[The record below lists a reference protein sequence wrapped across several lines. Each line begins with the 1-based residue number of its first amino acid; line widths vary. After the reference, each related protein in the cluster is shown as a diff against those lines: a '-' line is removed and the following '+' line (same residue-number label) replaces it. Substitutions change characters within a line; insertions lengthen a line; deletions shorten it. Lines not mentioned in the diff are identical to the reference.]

1 MANNLTA
8 RLLFA
13 VTLAVTLAVSAQAAT
28 KDQYKAALG
37 SDLFSFYDYV
47 CKPGSLNPEAKKL
60 VELIISSSPSDLN
73 SRARAEIN
81 QAAEKFGSNYCL
93 MLDQMMKGTL
103 DTFNAKAKLPGAE
116 QMVKADLDRFNAEA
130 KLPGADH
137 LPPPKE
143 PEPNWRTMTMDECA
157 ATLDAKLAKRDQE
170 LNPRDMFKACDSLT
184 KGFAVQMMSRPRQGT
199 AAGDRVNECMRK
211 YYARTPMSYQQP
223 EKVIEIMCQRPGG
236 L

>member
-1 MANNLTA
+1 MTIN
-8 RLLFA
+8 RLGKCLLVA
-13 VTLAVTLAVSAQAAT
+13 TTLVVSLAVSAQAAT
-28 KDQYKAALG
+28 KDQYNAVLG
-37 SDLFSFYDYV
+37 SYLFSFYDQV
-47 CKPGSLNPEAKKL
+47 CKPGSLSPKAKKL
-60 VELIISSSPSDLN
+60 VELIIDNASPDLK
-73 SRARAEIN
+73 SRALAEIE
-81 QAAEKFGSNYCL
+81 QAKKKFGDNYCSAL
-93 MLDQMMKGTL
+93 SHITNVNV
-103 DTFNAKAKLPGAE
+103 FNAMAERPGTE
-116 QMVKADLDRFNAEA
+116 QMVKADLDRFNADA

-157 ATLDAKLAKRDQE
+157 ATLDAKLAKHDQE

-223 EKVIEIMCQRPGG
+223 EKVIEVMCQRPGG